1 MPYELITNNN
11 GINRDIK
18 YINRDFSELR
28 ANLIEFSKTYFPNII
43 TDFSPTSPGTLFIEM
58 ASYVGDILSFYTDNQ
73 IQENFIQ
80 YAKQFNN
87 LYSLAYMM
95 GYKPKVSTAASVNL
109 DIYQTIPAVYSVDLD
124 QNVPDYRYALIIDEN
139 TAVTNTTNPSI
150 PFLIQ
155 DRVDFS
161 ISSSYDPTTV
171 TVYEIEGEQPKSFLL
186 KKTTKAISATIN
198 TTTVSVGEA
207 TKFFTQNFLLQKPL
221 GILDIIDYDGNEWTE
236 VDYLAQESVFEP
248 IRNTNP
254 EDLSDVPYVLRLK
267 KVPRRFV
274 SRFISSNNLNS
285 GSATLQIQFG
295 AGTTADYDEQIIP
308 NPDNVGIGLPD
319 INVSKLTTAYDPSN
333 FMFTKTY
340 GVAPSNTTLTVRYL
354 TGGGVGANIP
364 ENSLTGIT
372 TTSNIGFTIDSSS
385 LNDTPVAETLASVA
399 VNNPTAATGGSN
411 GDSIQDIRLNSLAN
425 YAAQL
430 RSVTKE
436 DYLVRA
442 LSLPPLYGSLAKAY
456 VETPK
461 LKTLTSGETPAVLDL
476 YILAYDIDRKLTT
489 ATTTL
494 KENLSTYLSQYRM
507 INDTIRIRDAY
518 VVNIGVKFEIV
529 VLPNYNNNQVLTNC
543 ILKLKEYFKT
553 DNQQINKP
561 IFINELYLLLNE
573 VKGVQNVKDLNIVN
587 LVGESS
593 GYSKY
598 AYDIKGATRNGVI
611 YPSQDP
617 SIFEVKYPDSNIKGR
632 VVPL

>member
-11 GINRDIK
+11 GVNRDIK
-18 YINRDFSELR
+18 YINRDFSDFR
-28 ANLIEFSKTYFPNII
+28 ASLIEFSKTYFPNVI

-58 ASYVGDILSFYTDNQ
+58 ASYVGDVMSFYTDNQ

-95 GYKPKVSTAASVNL
+95 GYKPKISTASTVEL
-109 DIYQTIPAVYSVDLD
+109 DVFQIVPAVYNAELD
-124 QNVPDYRYALIIDEN
+124 QNVPDYDYALIINEN
-139 TAVTNTTNPSI
+139 SAVTNATFPSV

-161 ISSSYDPTTV
+161 ISSSYDPTTISI
-171 TVYEIEGEQPKSFLL
+171 YEIEGEQPKSFLL

-198 TTTVSVGEA
+198 TTTVTVGNA
-207 TKFFTQNFLLQKPL
+207 TKYFTHNFLFQQPL
-221 GILDIIDYDGNEWTE
+221 GILDITDSDGNEWTE
-236 VDYLAQESVFEP
+236 VDYLAQESVFESVK
-248 IRNTNP
+248 NTNP
-254 EDLSDVPYVLRLK
+254 EDPSEVPYALRLK

-295 AGTTADYDEQIIP
+295 AGTTNDYDEQIIP

-319 INVSKLTTAYDPSN
+319 INETKLTTAYSPSN

-354 TGGGVGANIP
+354 TGGGVSSNIP
-364 ENSLTGIT
+364 ANSLTSI
-372 TTSNIGFTIDSSS
+372 TSNNNVTFNIDTSS
-385 LNDTPVAETLASVA
+385 LDPILVQSTLDSLTT
-399 VNNPTAATGGSN
+399 NNPSPATGGGN
-411 GDSIQDIRLNSLAN
+411 GDSTQDIRLNSMAS
-425 YAAQL
+425 YASQL
-430 RSVTKE
+430 RSVTAE

-442 LSLPPLYGSLAKAY
+442 LSLPPLYGSLAKAHI
-456 VETPK
+456 EIPS
-461 LKTLTSGETPAVLDL
+461 LKNFTSGETPSVLDL
-476 YILAYDIDRKLTT
+476 YVLAYDIDRKLTT
-489 ATTTL
+489 ATPTL

-507 INDTIRIRDAY
+507 VNDTIRIRDAY
-518 VVNIGVKFEIV
+518 IINIGVKFEII
-529 VLPNYNNNQVLTNC
+529 VLPNYNNNQVLSSC
-543 ILKLKEYFKT
+543 ISELKKYFNT

-561 IFINELYLLLNE
+561 IFVNELYLLLNS
-573 VKGVQNVKDLNIVN
+573 VKGVQTVKDINIIN
-587 LVGESS
+587 LVGESL
-593 GYSKY
+593 GYSRY
-598 AYDIKGATRNGVI
+598 AYDIKGATKNAVV
-611 YPSQDP
+611 YPSKDA
-617 SIFEVKYPDSNIKGR
+617 SIFEVKYPDTNIKGR

>member
-598 AYDIKGATRNGVI
+598 AYDIKGATKNGVI

>member
-58 ASYVGDILSFYTDNQ
+58 ASYVGDVLSFYTDNQ

-95 GYKPKVSTAASVNL
+95 GYKPKVSTAASVDL
-109 DIYQTIPAVYSVDLD
+109 DIYQTVPAVYSVDLD

-161 ISSSYDPTTV
+161 VSSSYDPTTV

-221 GILDIIDYDGNEWTE
+221 GILDITDSDENEWTE

-248 IRNTNP
+248 VRNTNP
-254 EDLSDVPYVLRLK
+254 EDLSDVPYILRLK

-372 TTSNIGFTIDSSS
+372 TTSNIGFTVNTASLDST
-385 LNDTPVAETLASVA
+385 LVTETLDSVA
-399 VNNPTAATGGSN
+399 TNNPTAATGGSN
-411 GDSIQDIRLNSLAN
+411 GDSTQDIRLNSLAN

-436 DYLVRA
+436 DYLIRA
-442 LSLPPLYGSLAKAY
+442 LSLPSLYGSLAKAY
-456 VETPK
+456 VEIPK

-476 YILAYDIDRKLTT
+476 YVLAYDIDRKLTT

>member
-11 GINRDIK
+11 GVNRDIK
-18 YINRDFSELR
+18 YINRDFSDFR
-28 ANLIEFSKTYFPNII
+28 ASLIEFSKTYFPNVI

-58 ASYVGDILSFYTDNQ
+58 ASYVGDVMSFYTDNQ

-95 GYKPKVSTAASVNL
+95 GYKPKISTASTVEL
-109 DIYQTIPAVYSVDLD
+109 DVFQIIPAVYNAELD
-124 QNVPDYRYALIIDEN
+124 QNVPDYNYALIINEN
-139 TAVTNTTNPSI
+139 SAVTNTTFPSV

-171 TVYEIEGEQPKSFLL
+171 SIYEIEGEQPKSFLL

-198 TTTVSVGEA
+198 TTTVTVGNA
-207 TKFFTQNFLLQKPL
+207 TKYFTHNFLFQQPL
-221 GILDIIDYDGNEWTE
+221 GILDITDSDGNEWAE

-248 IRNTNP
+248 VKNTNP
-254 EDLSDVPYVLRLK
+254 EDPSEVPYALRLK

-295 AGTTADYDEQIIP
+295 AGTTNDYDEQIIP

-319 INVSKLTTAYDPSN
+319 INETKLTTAYSPSN

-354 TGGGVGANIP
+354 TGGGVSSNIP
-364 ENSLTGIT
+364 ANSLTSI
-372 TTSNIGFTIDSSS
+372 TSNNNVTFNIDTSS
-385 LNDTPVAETLASVA
+385 LDPTLVQSTLDSLTT
-399 VNNPTAATGGSN
+399 NNPSPATGGGN
-411 GDSIQDIRLNSLAN
+411 GDSTQDIRLNSMAS
-425 YAAQL
+425 YASQL
-430 RSVTKE
+430 RSVTAE

-442 LSLPPLYGSLAKAY
+442 LSLPPLYGSLAKAHI
-456 VETPK
+456 EIPS
-461 LKTLTSGETPAVLDL
+461 LKNFTSGETPSVLDL
-476 YILAYDIDRKLTT
+476 YVLAYDIDRKLTT
-489 ATTTL
+489 ATPTL

-507 INDTIRIRDAY
+507 VNDTIRIRDAY
-518 VVNIGVKFEIV
+518 IINIGVKFEII
-529 VLPNYNNNQVLTNC
+529 VLPNYNNNQVLSSC
-543 ILKLKEYFKT
+543 ISELKKYFNT

-561 IFINELYLLLNE
+561 IFVNELYLLLNS
-573 VKGVQNVKDLNIVN
+573 VKGVQTVKDINIIN
-587 LVGESS
+587 LVGESL
-593 GYSKY
+593 GYSRY
-598 AYDIKGATRNGVI
+598 AYDIKGATKNAVV
-611 YPSQDP
+611 YPSKDA
-617 SIFEVKYPDSNIKGR
+617 SIFEVKYPDTNIKGR

>member
-1 MPYELITNNN
+1 MYF
-11 GINRDIK
+11 
-18 YINRDFSELR
+18 YIHLNS
-28 ANLIEFSKTYFPNII
+28 
-43 TDFSPTSPGTLFIEM
+43 
-58 ASYVGDILSFYTDNQ
+58 
-73 IQENFIQ
+73 
-80 YAKQFNN
+80 
-87 LYSLAYMM
+87 
-95 GYKPKVSTAASVNL
+95 
-109 DIYQTIPAVYSVDLD
+109 PAVYSVDLD

-221 GILDIIDYDGNEWTE
+221 GILDITDSDGNEWTE

-248 IRNTNP
+248 VRNTNP

-267 KVPRRFV
+267 KVPKRFV

-372 TTSNIGFTIDSSS
+372 TTSNIGFTVNTASLDST
-385 LNDTPVAETLASVA
+385 LVTETLDSVA
-399 VNNPTAATGGSN
+399 TNNPTAATGGSN
-411 GDSIQDIRLNSLAN
+411 GDSTQDIRLNSLAN

-442 LSLPPLYGSLAKAY
+442 LSLPSLYGSLAKAY
-456 VETPK
+456 VEIPK

-476 YILAYDIDRKLTT
+476 YVLAYDIDRKLTT